1 MNRTNHTDPAEVMG
15 LQAALIATRMNQT
28 VEPTQN

>member
-15 LQAALIATRMNQT
+15 LKASLIVTPINQM
-28 VEPTQN
+28 VEPQN